1 MNRRVF
7 WELPLPSSSSSSMCI
22 SGMVVNLSDD
32 VILFQQTCGFYNY
45 ALLDGVQNMGN
56 KEKQGLAYCNV
67 GDRCYNL
74 GEFDQALRNHK
85 LYLRT
90 LGVGDIAEKMRA
102 CCSLGKDYHSL
113 GDFQSAEYCYSLQRR
128 FAAQMGDRAEEGRAC
143 ENLGSTSYSM
153 DDFDSA
159 SVWHQA
165 ALDIAEEIG
174 DEAEIGKA
182 NRNLGNC
189 RVGSSKYEDAI
200 RHHRLDLSIVRKLA
214 DKAGEGA
221 AHGNLGNVYFN
232 QGLVKKAI
240 EFQKLNLNIS
250 KEVGDIAEEGKAGY
264 ELGFSFESV
273 GRLDEALDC
282 YQSSLKQ
289 FSKIRSGGQLNDDV
303 KINLQDEYQLV
314 NIALCRVLLKQN
326 KIVEALS
333 AAEEGRAPALM
344 DLMKS
349 NYGTDQSG
357 PDGQV
362 DIPNMLSHLSSTT
375 VFLALDKKE
384 LNIWV
389 LPKGN
394 DAVHFRKSEIDERLL
409 EEDGTLSFD
418 SLTRAV
424 YPLTEDEIR
433 SRATYAFQAGQ
444 IRRQQPQLTE
454 KALRMLYDV
463 VFRPVADLL
472 QVDDLIIVPD
482 GPLCVAPF
490 AAFIDA
496 DSRHLCESFTIRVIP
511 SLTSLKLI
519 VDSSEYHSRRGAL
532 LVGNPYLEEIVF
544 ETPWNWKLPEAEK
557 EVKLLGEMLNS
568 EPLTGVNAT
577 KEEVLSRLK
586 SRSDALVHIAAQGSD
601 ENGDIYLTPN
611 PIRESQEPELEDYML
626 TMSDVI
632 SLQLRALLVVLSCC
646 HSGQGTI
653 KGTEGAVGIGRAFVA
668 AGARCVLVALWEIDD
683 GATQEFMKRFYEHLL
698 AGKRASVALNHA
710 MKCVRDPQR
719 LGDVKNW
726 AAFQLIGDD
735 ITLKFEEEE

>member
-1 MNRRVF
+1 
-7 WELPLPSSSSSSMCI
+7 
-22 SGMVVNLSDD
+22 
-32 VILFQQTCGFYNY
+32 
-45 ALLDGVQNMGN
+45 MGN
-56 KEKQGLAYCNV
+56 KEKQGLAHCNV
-67 GDRCYNL
+67 GDSDFKL
-74 GEFDQALRNHK
+74 AEFDQALRNHK

-90 LGVGDIAEKMRA
+90 LEARDIAGKMRVYG
-102 CCSLGKDYHSL
+102 SLGKDYHSL
-113 GDFQSAEYCYSLQRR
+113 GDFQSAEYCYSLQRS
-128 FAAQMGDRAEEGRAC
+128 FAEQMGDGAEAGRAC
-143 ENLGSTSYSM
+143 GNLGSTYYSM
-153 DDFDSA
+153 DDFEKA
-159 SVWHQA
+159 SVWYQA
-165 ALDIAEEIG
+165 ALNIAEEIG

-182 NRNLGNC
+182 NRNLGYC

-200 RHHRLDLSIVRKLA
+200 RHHSRDLSIVRKLA
-214 DKAGEGA
+214 DRAGEGA

-232 QGLVKKAI
+232 QGLIEKAI
-240 EFQKLNLNIS
+240 ECQTRNLNIA
-250 KEVGDIAEEGKAGY
+250 KELGDNAEEGKAGY
-264 ELGFSFESV
+264 ELGFSFEYV

-289 FSKIRSGGQLNDDV
+289 FDKIRSRGQLNDDL

-314 NIALCRVLLKQN
+314 NIALCRVLLKQ
-326 KIVEALS
+326 KRIAEALS
-333 AAEEGRAPALM
+333 VAEKGRAPALM
-344 DLMKS
+344 DLMTS

-357 PDGQV
+357 LDGQV

-375 VFLALDKKE
+375 VFLALDKNE
-384 LNIWV
+384 INIWV
-389 LPKGN
+389 LLKGN
-394 DAVHFRKSEIDERLL
+394 GVRFRKSEIGERHL
-409 EEDGTLSFD
+409 EEGVALSFD
-418 SLTRAV
+418 SLTRAA
-424 YPLTEDEIR
+424 YPLPEDEIR
-433 SRATYAFQAGQ
+433 SLATSAFEAGQ
-444 IRRQQPQLTE
+444 IRRQRAQLME

-463 VFRPVADLL
+463 VIRPVASLL
-472 QVDDLIIVPD
+472 EGDDLIIVPD

-496 DSRHLCESFTIRVIP
+496 DSRHLCESYRIRVIP
-511 SLTSLKLI
+511 SLASLKMI

-532 LVGNPYLEEIVF
+532 LVGNPCLEEITF
-544 ETPWNWKLPEAEK
+544 DTPWNWKLPEAEK
-557 EVKLLGEMLNS
+557 EVKLIGEMLNS

-611 PIRESQEPELEDYML
+611 PARESQEPQMEDYML

-653 KGTEGAVGIGRAFVA
+653 KGAEGAVGIGRAFVA

-683 GATQEFMKRFYEHLL
+683 GTTREFMKRFYEHLL
-698 AGKRASVALNHA
+698 AGKRASVALNLA
-710 MKCVRDPQR
+710 MKYLRDPQR

-735 ITLKFEEEE
+735 ITLEFEEEE